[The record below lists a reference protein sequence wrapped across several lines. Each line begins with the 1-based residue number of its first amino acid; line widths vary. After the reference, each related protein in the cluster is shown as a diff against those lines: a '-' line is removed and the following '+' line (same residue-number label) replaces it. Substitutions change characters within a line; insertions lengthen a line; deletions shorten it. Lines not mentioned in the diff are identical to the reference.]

1 MLESLTMVPFFLPTI
16 QSPPAI
22 IDVRWV
28 RHQHH
33 YHHHHYYW
41 PHHAHDRMEWARRY
55 AMEQDAR
62 EARER
67 HRLEEREAAIERRDA
82 QELPA
87 KQLAAMEDLARWTE
101 ERVEEMNTLVPPSPA
116 NPFGALA
123 PITVQSLPI
132 MVSVTWAPLMNGA
145 APILQSRGF

>member
-1 MLESLTMVPFFLPTI
+1 
-16 QSPPAI
+16 
-22 IDVRWV
+22 
-28 RHQHH
+28 
-33 YHHHHYYW
+33 
-41 PHHAHDRMEWARRY
+41 
-55 AMEQDAR
+55 MEQDAR